1 MKREEAMSTNNHQS
15 YIYAG
20 LAGEGLNKGEGGMYR
35 LAEGEEGWVSI
46 DKGLP
51 ENPQVRSLALHPD
64 KPNIIYAGTQSGVY
78 RSDDRGEHWE
88 ALEAPRDGMMCGRWR
103 SSRTILTS
111 FTRAMSRA
119 PSIVPRTEVSS
130 GVR

>member
-1 MKREEAMSTNNHQS
+1 MSTNNHQS

-20 LAGEGLNKGEGGMYR
+20 LAGEGLNMGEGGMYR

-78 RSDDRGEHWE
+78 LSDDRGEHWE
-88 ALEAPRDGMMCGRWR
+88 ALEAPRDGMDVWSLAFKPNDPNVIYAGYEPCATVPTRTFRPPSALGPN
-103 SSRTILTS
+103 SRT
-111 FTRAMSRA
+111 
-119 PSIVPRTEVSS
+119 
-130 GVR
+130 